1 VVHAFGLDEARVAV
15 TSPAAVGVRV
25 DVGTAVDFPSLTGTL
40 SIGLGK
46 EVGQLLWR

>member
-1 VVHAFGLDEARVAV
+1 VEELVAV
-15 TSPAAVGVRV
+15 GGEDAVASRRRRAKRRGVGGSSRRLQ
-25 DVGTAVDFPSLTGTL
+25 PLL